1 MYDVFP
7 LLSIC
12 IITPLL
18 GAIALGAIRDREMIE
33 RNAKSVAL
41 VTSLFVLFCTLV
53 ILGGFDANDRTFQF
67 EEYISWLPQFGIDY
81 HVGID
86 SISLSMIL
94 LSAVLVPICILAS
107 WHSITENVRL
117 YMALFLVLESFLMGT
132 FASLNLVQFYVFFEG
147 VLIPMYFLIGIWGG
161 SNRVYA
167 AYKFFLYTLLGSVL
181 MLVGAITIY
190 YHTATFDVVQIG
202 EHTFPY
208 QLQLWLWLAFF
219 ASFSVKIPMWPL
231 HTWLPDAHVEAPTAA
246 SVILAGVLLKMG
258 GYGFLRF
265 SLPWFPEASLFFAPY
280 VFALSIIAVIY
291 ASLIALVQEDMKKL
305 VAYSSI
311 AHMGYVTA
319 GLFSME
325 VTAVS
330 GAVLQMISHGL
341 ISGALFLSVGVLYNR
356 MHTRQLSDFGGIV
369 NHMPIFAVTTMA
381 FLLGSVG
388 FPLTSGF
395 IAELTV
401 LMGVFKHHPFVAAG
415 LAIGVVL
422 GAVYMLKMY
431 ARVFYGAVKNKVV
444 YTLKD
449 LSSLEIGLFIPLIG
463 LILWMGCYTTPFVD
477 PLEKTITPLIE
488 KINHIQQGE
497 RPHASHHIVP

>member
-12 IITPLL
+12 ILTPLL

-41 VTSLFVLFCTLV
+41 VTSLFVLFCTLI
-53 ILGGFDANDRTFQF
+53 ILAGFDANDHTFQF
-67 EEYISWLPQFGIDY
+67 EEYISWIPQFGIDY

-86 SISLSMIL
+86 AISLSMIL

-117 YMALFLVLESFLMGT
+117 YMALFLMLESFLMGT
-132 FASLNLVQFYVFFEG
+132 FASLNLIQFYVFFEG

-161 SNRVYA
+161 QNRVYA

-181 MLVGAITIY
+181 MLVGAVTIY
-190 YHTATFDVVQIG
+190 YHTATFDIVQMA
-202 EHTFPY
+202 EHTFAY
-208 QLQLWLWLAFF
+208 DLQLWLWLAFF
-219 ASFSVKIPMWPL
+219 ASFAVKIPMWPL

-265 SLPWFPEASLFFAPY
+265 SLPLFPDASLFFAPY
-280 VFALSIIAVIY
+280 VFVLSVIAVIY
-291 ASLIALVQEDMKKL
+291 ASLVAFVQEDMKKL
-305 VAYSSI
+305 VAYSSV

-319 GLFSME
+319 GIFSMD
-325 VTAVS
+325 TIAVS
-330 GAVLQMISHGL
+330 GAVFQMISHGIL
-341 ISGALFLSVGVLYNR
+341 SGALFLSVGVLYNR
-356 MHTRQLSDFGGIV
+356 MHTRALGDFGGIV
-369 NHMPIFAVTTMA
+369 KHMPIFAAVMML
-381 FLLGSVG
+381 FMLGSIG

-395 IAELTV
+395 VAELMV
-401 LMGVFKHHPFVAAG
+401 LMGVFKEHAFIAAG
-415 LAIGVVL
+415 LAVGVIL

-431 ARVFYGAVKNKVV
+431 ARVFYGTVTNKIV

-449 LSSLEIGLFIPLIG
+449 LFPTEIGFFIPLA
-463 LILWMGCYTTPFVD
+463 LLVLWMGIFTSPFIE
-477 PLEKTITPLIE
+477 PLEKAIQPIIN
-488 KINHIQQGE
+488 KINTIKQGAN
-497 RPHASHHIVP
+497 PHDAAAFVS